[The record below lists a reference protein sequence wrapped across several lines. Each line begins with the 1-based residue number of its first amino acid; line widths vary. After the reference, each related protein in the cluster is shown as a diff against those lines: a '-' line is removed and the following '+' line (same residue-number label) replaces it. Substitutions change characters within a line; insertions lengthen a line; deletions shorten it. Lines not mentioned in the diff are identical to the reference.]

1 MSNLTISVDEQL
13 IKRARMRAIEQGT
26 SVSAKVREFLQAYAG
41 GSQDALAQQRAEST
55 ARLLAAMDAA
65 AAVSVPA
72 PALAGAPAARAQR
85 RSLRDEIYE
94 GDFRARDRA
103 TAKAAGTRAKGA
115 GPGKVPKPR
124 AMSDAGL
131 HRHQRAGVLH
141 HCRRAGQAQPGQGA
155 GRAPVRRR

>member
-65 AAVSVPA
+65 AAVSGPA

-94 GDFRARDRA
+94 GDFRAR
-103 TAKAAGTRAKGA
+103 
-115 GPGKVPKPR
+115 PGKVPKPR

-141 HCRRAGQAQPGQGA
+141 HCRRAGQAQPGQG
-155 GRAPVRRR
+155 GRRAPVRRR

>member
-1 MSNLTISVDEQL
+1 MSNLTVSVDEHL

-26 SVSAKVREFLQAYAG
+26 SLSAKVREFLQAYAG

-65 AAVSVPA
+65 AAVSG
-72 PALAGAPAARAQR
+72 PALPPAAAARGQR

-103 TAKAAGTRAKGA
+103 TAKATGTRAKGV
-115 GPGKVPKPR
+115 GPGKGAKPR
-124 AMSDAGL
+124 AT
-131 HRHQRAGVLH
+131 RA
-141 HCRRAGQAQPGQGA
+141 R
-155 GRAPVRRR
+155 

>member
-1 MSNLTISVDEQL
+1 MSNLTVSVDEHL

-26 SVSAKVREFLQAYAG
+26 SLSAKVREFLQAYAG

-65 AAVSVPA
+65 AAVPAPA
-72 PALAGAPAARAQR
+72 PALPAAAAARGQR

-103 TAKAAGTRAKGA
+103 TAKATGTRAKGV
-115 GPGKVPKPR
+115 GPGKGAKPR
-124 AMSDAGL
+124 AT
-131 HRHQRAGVLH
+131 RA
-141 HCRRAGQAQPGQGA
+141 R
-155 GRAPVRRR
+155 

>member
-1 MSNLTISVDEQL
+1 MSNLTVSVDEHL

-26 SVSAKVREFLQAYAG
+26 SLSAKVREFLQAYAG

-65 AAVSVPA
+65 AAVYG
-72 PALAGAPAARAQR
+72 PALPPAAAARGQR

-103 TAKAAGTRAKGA
+103 TAKATGTRAKGV
-115 GPGKVPKPR
+115 GPGKGAKPR
-124 AMSDAGL
+124 AT
-131 HRHQRAGVLH
+131 RA
-141 HCRRAGQAQPGQGA
+141 R
-155 GRAPVRRR
+155 

>member
-1 MSNLTISVDEQL
+1 MSNLTVSVDEHL
-13 IKRARMRAIEQGT
+13 IKRARVRAIEQGT
-26 SVSAKVREFLQAYAG
+26 SLSAKVREFLHAYAG

-65 AAVSVPA
+65 AAVSA
-72 PALAGAPAARAQR
+72 PAVAGAPAARAQR

-115 GPGKVPKPR
+115 GPGKGAKPR
-124 AMSDAGL
+124 AT
-131 HRHQRAGVLH
+131 R
-141 HCRRAGQAQPGQGA
+141 
-155 GRAPVRRR
+155 VR